1 MDLQLKLSDTIK
13 MERANKTENTLT
25 RKRRRR
31 RLLKWMRKRKSFLLS
46 LQGKMSKKK
55 TKRFYINLIS
65 FAALLIL

>member
-25 RKRRRR
+25 RKRRR
-31 RLLKWMRKRKSFLLS
+31 LLKWMRKRKSFLLS
-46 LQGKMSKKK
+46 LRGKMSKKK

>member
-25 RKRRRR
+25 RKRR

>member
-25 RKRRRR
+25 RKRRR
-31 RLLKWMRKRKSFLLS
+31 LLKWMRKRKSFLLS
-46 LQGKMSKKK
+46 LQEKMSKKK